1 MSVTGSSP
9 AHSGTVVAGAA
20 VTNFRARRVV
30 GANGLRACAAM
41 LVLAYHSASLAGAT
55 SAGPLAPFAAE
66 LKAGVAVFFVI
77 SGFLLYLPFA
87 RAIGAGRGLPDWRR
101 YAARRAV
108 RILPAYWAAL
118 AILTV
123 AGQLHGSAV
132 DLWRYVGLVQIYR
145 GATLEQGLPGAWSL
159 DVEVTFYVA
168 LPILAWVAAR
178 MAHRSGRSRFEPQVA
193 LIVGLGLGSLLLRWM
208 LTGSLIAPVASGRLV
223 LATALPGTID
233 WFALGM
239 ALAVL
244 RAAAEMNADG
254 PRWLTALATRPGLC
268 WMIAL
273 ALYLVG
279 VPAQGGELFLTAYG
293 VAAHAT
299 IGLAAF
305 FLVMPALA
313 PKQATAH
320 GVVMPFLCS
329 GVLAWLGTISYGI
342 YLWHVPFLKVID
354 AMLGVPRGA
363 LAFGGLL
370 AVTTA
375 GAVCLAAASWYLVE
389 RPTHRVFAVGS
400 AGGSTALREPA
411 GGAA

>member
-1 MSVTGSSP
+1 MSTNGD
-9 AHSGTVVAGAA
+9 SGRWDAREGAA
-20 VTNFRARRVV
+20 PKTHASGRVV

-41 LVLAYHSASLAGAT
+41 LVLAYHCASLAGAT

-87 RAIGAGRGLPDWRR
+87 RAIGAGRGLPDWRH

-118 AILTV
+118 AVLTL
-123 AGQLHGSAV
+123 AGQLHGSLV
-132 DLWRYVGLVQIYR
+132 DLWRYVGLVQIYHA
-145 GATLEQGLPGAWSL
+145 ATLGQGLPVAWSL
-159 DVEVTFYVA
+159 DVEVTFYLV

-178 MAHRSGRSRFEPQVA
+178 MAQQSGRSRFEPQVA
-193 LIVGLGLGSLLLRWM
+193 LIVGLALGSLLVRWM
-208 LTGSLIAPVASGRLV
+208 LTRSLIAPVASGRLV
-223 LATALPGTID
+223 LATALPGMID

-244 RAAAEMNADG
+244 RAAAEMNAEG
-254 PRWLTALATRPGLC
+254 PRWLTALAMRPGLC

-273 ALYLVG
+273 ALYFAG
-279 VPAQGGELFLTAYG
+279 VPAQGGELFLASYG

-305 FLVMPALA
+305 FLVLPTLA
-313 PKQATAH
+313 PKQARPK

-354 AMLGVPRGA
+354 ATLGVPRGV

-375 GAVCLAAASWYLVE
+375 GAVCLGAASWYLVE
-389 RPTHRVFAVGS
+389 RPRTQCRWW
-400 AGGSTALREPA
+400 AGQAFDSTS
-411 GGAA
+411 